1 MWRSWDRPIVG
12 TIFRLPDLTSL
23 VRGITFTILPD
34 GQSMR
39 VPAMN
44 RAEVRAQSNK
54 HAEGEEGEIMQ
65 ALHDLM
71 HGKNPQAG
79 RGARDK
85 RGAHRVHQRADQ
97 QFGQHAP
104 IRAPDQPGRAP
115 YMPQPVVQVG

>member
-12 TIFRLPDLTSL
+12 TSL

-44 RAEVRAQSNK
+44 RAEVRAHSNK
-54 HAEGEEGEIMQ
+54 HAEGEQNEIMQ

-79 RGARDK
+79 RGARDIHGVHK
-85 RGAHRVHQRADQ
+85 VSRVNQRGQGAV
-97 QFGQHAP
+97 HAP
-104 IRAPDQPGRAP
+104 NVRAPNQARNG
-115 YMPQPVVQVG
+115 MPQPVLQGN